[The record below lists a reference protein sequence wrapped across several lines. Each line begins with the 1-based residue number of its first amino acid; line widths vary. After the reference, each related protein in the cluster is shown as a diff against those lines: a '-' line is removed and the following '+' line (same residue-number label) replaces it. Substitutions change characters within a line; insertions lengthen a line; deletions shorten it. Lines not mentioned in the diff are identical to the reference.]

1 MVLELAILVELIVLI
16 GVGERDGRLAKL
28 LESTV
33 AVGGSVLADGQA
45 VDTEEGGDTVDDQNC
60 PVHVHDKSKDQVQ
73 AQVPELERGI
83 DHMEAQPR
91 QVNPEST
98 NDKRGLQDSP
108 ERERLAQEMGE
119 DNHGG
124 HAAENE
130 GDDPDEEDKVVV
142 GQDAGVG
149 GEEPGTGAQGEAN
162 DRNPLLHD
170 GSESQTLLLAGD
182 RNVPDTSG
190 KVTKEETDEKDR
202 KPKVLDRVVAE
213 KGGPVDELNNRTRP
227 DARAPNTGSHQ
238 DTDGDEQTLGG
249 SVEVAQVQSV
259 SVESLPGREVHGEAR
274 HNRSPHTEV
283 GGAEAH
289 ARSGQQASKSAV
301 QRVNS
306 VTGFR

>member
-16 GVGERDGRLAKL
+16 GVGERDGRLAEL

-45 VDTEEGGDTVDDQNC
+45 VNTQEGGDTVDDQNC
-60 PVHVHDKSKDQVQ
+60 PVHVHDKGENQVQ

-83 DHMEAQPR
+83 DHVEAQPR

-98 NDKRGLQDSP
+98 NDKRGLQDGP
-108 ERERLAQEMGE
+108 KREGLAQEMGE
-119 DNHGG
+119 NNHGG

-130 GDDPDEEDKVVV
+130 GDDPDEEDEVVV

-149 GEEPGTGAQGEAN
+149 GEEPGTCAQREAN
-162 DRNPLLHD
+162 DRNPLLHHR
-170 GSESQTLLLAGD
+170 SESQTLLLAGD

-190 KVTKEETDEKDR
+190 KVTKEEADEKDG
-202 KPKVLDRVVAE
+202 KPKVLDRVLAE
-213 KGGPVDELNNRTRP
+213 KGGPVDELNNGTRP
-227 DARAPNTGSHQ
+227 DTRAPNTGSHQ
-238 DTDGDEQTLGG
+238 DTDGDEKTLGG
-249 SVEVAQVQSV
+249 SVKVAQVQGV
-259 SVESLPGREVHGEAR
+259 GVESLPGREVHGEAGHDR
-274 HNRSPHTEV
+274 GPHTQV
-283 GGAEAH
+283 GGTKAH